1 MRNPFTPNIED
12 LPSVIPLFPLSGAV
26 VLPHGQLP
34 LNIFEPRYLSMVFD
48 TLARSRLVGM
58 VQPLRGEEGDHPDL
72 HRTGCAGR
80 IVSFSETRD
89 GRILLVLSGVSRFD
103 VEDELELY
111 RGYRR
116 AKVSWSRFIHD
127 LDDEEIEIDR
137 DRLLSLAKTYL
148 KGRQI
153 AIKWDSFDGLELPEL
168 VDTLASSLP
177 FSSREKQ
184 GLVEALIIQDRCELL
199 SALCEFAVERA
210 TQGEDRTH

>member
-48 TLARSRLVGM
+48 TLAGPRLVGM
-58 VQPLRGEEGDHPDL
+58 IQPLHGDEGDCADL
-72 HRTGCAGR
+72 YRTGCAGR

-89 GRILLVLSGVSRFD
+89 GRVLLILSGVSRFD
-103 VEDELELY
+103 VEDELELH

-116 AKVSWSRFIHD
+116 AKISWSRFTHD
-127 LDDEEIEIDR
+127 LDDEEIDIDR
-137 DRLLSLAKTYL
+137 NRLLSLSKSYL
-148 KGRQI
+148 ESRQL
-153 AIKWDSFDGLELPEL
+153 AIEWDSLDGFELPEL

-184 GLVEALIIQDRCELL
+184 SLVETLVLQDRCELL
-199 SALCEFAVERA
+199 TALCEFALEHT

>member
-1 MRNPFTPNIED
+1 MRNPFTPKFED

-48 TLARSRLVGM
+48 ALAGLRLIGM
-58 VQPLRGEEGDHPDL
+58 VQPVHGEEGDCPDL

-89 GRILLVLSGVSRFD
+89 GRVLLVLSGVSRFD
-103 VEDELELY
+103 LEDELELY

-168 VDTLASSLP
+168 VDTLASRLP

-184 GLVEALIIQDRCELL
+184 GLVEAVIMQDRCELL

>member
-1 MRNPFTPNIED
+1 MRNPFTPKIKD
-12 LPSVIPLFPLSGAV
+12 LPSVIALFPLSGAV

-48 TLARSRLVGM
+48 ALAGSRLVGM
-58 VQPLRGEEGDHPDL
+58 VQPLHGEEGDHPDL

-89 GRILLVLSGVSRFD
+89 GRVLLVLSGVSRFD

-116 AKVSWSRFIHD
+116 AKISWSRFTHD
-127 LDDEEIEIDR
+127 LDDEEIDIDR

-148 KGRQI
+148 ESRQL
-153 AIKWDSFDGLELPEL
+153 AIEWDSLDGLELPEL

>member
-48 TLARSRLVGM
+48 ALAGSRLVGM
-58 VQPLRGEEGDHPDL
+58 VQPLHGEEGDCPDL

-103 VEDELELY
+103 VKDELELY

-148 KGRQI
+148 ESRQL
-153 AIKWDSFDGLELPEL
+153 AIEWGSLDGLELPEL

-199 SALCEFAVERA
+199 SALCEFAVEHA

>member
-48 TLARSRLVGM
+48 ALAGSRLVGM
-58 VQPLRGEEGDHPDL
+58 VQPLHGEEGNCPDL

-116 AKVSWSRFIHD
+116 AKISWSRFTHD
-127 LDDEEIEIDR
+127 LDDEEIDIDR

-184 GLVEALIIQDRCELL
+184 GLVEAVIMQDRCELL
-199 SALCEFAVERA
+199 SALCEFAVEHA

>member
-34 LNIFEPRYLSMVFD
+34 LNIFEPRYLSMVSD
-48 TLARSRLVGM
+48 ALAGSRLVGM
-58 VQPLRGEEGDHPDL
+58 VQPLHGEEGDYPDL

-89 GRILLVLSGVSRFD
+89 GRIVLVLSGISRFD
-103 VEDELELY
+103 IEDELELY
-111 RGYRR
+111 SGYRR
-116 AKVSWSRFIHD
+116 ARVSWSRFIQD
-127 LDDEEIEIDR
+127 LNDEEIEIDR
-137 DRLLSLAKTYL
+137 DRLLSSAKTYL
-148 KGRQI
+148 ESRQL
-153 AIKWDSFDGLELPEL
+153 AIEWDALDGLEVPEL

-184 GLVEALIIQDRCELL
+184 GLVEALIVQDRCELL
-199 SALCEFAVERA
+199 NALCEFAVERA

>member
-48 TLARSRLVGM
+48 ALAGSRLVGM
-58 VQPLRGEEGDHPDL
+58 VQPLHGEEGDHPDL

-148 KGRQI
+148 ESRQL
-153 AIKWDSFDGLELPEL
+153 AIKWESFDGLELPEL

-184 GLVEALIIQDRCELL
+184 GLVEAVIMQDRCELL
-199 SALCEFAVERA
+199 SALCEFAVEHA

>member
-34 LNIFEPRYLSMVFD
+34 LNIFEPRYLSIVFD
-48 TLARSRLVGM
+48 ALAGSRLVGM
-58 VQPLRGEEGDHPDL
+58 VQPLHGEEGDCPDL

-89 GRILLVLSGVSRFD
+89 GRVSLVLSGVSRFD

-116 AKVSWSRFIHD
+116 AKISWSRFTHD
-127 LDDEEIEIDR
+127 LDNEEIDIDR

-148 KGRQI
+148 ESRQL
-153 AIKWDSFDGLELPEL
+153 AIEWDSLDGLELPEL

-199 SALCEFAVERA
+199 SALCEFAVEHA
-210 TQGEDRTH
+210 TQGEDHTH

>member
-48 TLARSRLVGM
+48 ALAGSRLVGM
-58 VQPLRGEEGDHPDL
+58 VQPLHGEEGDCPDL

-103 VEDELELY
+103 VEYELELY

-116 AKVSWSRFIHD
+116 AKISWSRFTHD
-127 LDDEEIEIDR
+127 LDDEEIDIDR
-137 DRLLSLAKTYL
+137 DRLLSLAKSYL
-148 KGRQI
+148 ESRQL
-153 AIKWDSFDGLELPEL
+153 AIEWDSLDGLELPEL

-184 GLVEALIIQDRCELL
+184 GLVEALIIQNRCELL
-199 SALCEFAVERA
+199 SALCEFAVEHA
-210 TQGEDRTH
+210 TQGEGRTH